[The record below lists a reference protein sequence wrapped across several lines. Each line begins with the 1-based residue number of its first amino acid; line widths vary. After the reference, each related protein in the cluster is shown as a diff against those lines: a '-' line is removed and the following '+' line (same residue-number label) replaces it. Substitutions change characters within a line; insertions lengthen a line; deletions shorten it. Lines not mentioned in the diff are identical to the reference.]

1 MKDLDTDGSKPSE
14 RGSAVV
20 VTGGSRGIGLAI
32 ARRFAKAGHT
42 IVLVARHREALDAAA
57 AELRTKS
64 GVRVVTLALD
74 VTEPDAPHRIDA
86 ALEANGL
93 ACDVLVNNAG
103 IGLSGRFDDH
113 SHEKIEALLALNV
126 TALTRLMRH
135 VLPQM
140 RARGRGGVL
149 NIASLGGYVPGPH
162 QAVYYASKA
171 YVISLSEAVASELAG
186 TGVRVAVV
194 APGPVATGF
203 HEAMGAES
211 ARYRAWLPQ
220 MTPERVAR
228 SAYRGLKLGRS
239 VIVPGF
245 LNTAAAYALRALPHP
260 IAVTLV
266 GWLLSQRT
274 ESAAKSPQG

>member
-1 MKDLDTDGSKPSE
+1 M
-14 RGSAVV
+14 
-20 VTGGSRGIGLAI
+20 
-32 ARRFAKAGHT
+32 
-42 IVLVARHREALDAAA
+42 
-57 AELRTKS
+57 
-64 GVRVVTLALD
+64 
-74 VTEPDAPHRIDA
+74 
-86 ALEANGL
+86 
-93 ACDVLVNNAG
+93 LVNNAG

-113 SHEKIEALLALNV
+113 SHEEIEALLALNV

-203 HEAMGAES
+203 HAAMGAEN
-211 ARYRAWLPQ
+211 ARYRAWLL
-220 MTPERVAR
+220 E
-228 SAYRGLKLGRS
+228 
-239 VIVPGF
+239 
-245 LNTAAAYALRALPHP
+245 
-260 IAVTLV
+260 
-266 GWLLSQRT
+266 
-274 ESAAKSPQG
+274 